1 MSIICIYPNPPD
13 SKLPK
18 WRSWTNEE
26 GGSKC
31 LLLDADYEQAI
42 IKMSNEEITEEKV
55 KTGLDRQEDRLR
67 TMLKEYLAGR
77 R

>member
-1 MSIICIYPNPPD
+1 
-13 SKLPK
+13 
-18 WRSWTNEE
+18 
-26 GGSKC
+26 
-31 LLLDADYEQAI
+31 
-42 IKMSNEEITEEKV
+42 MSNEEITEEKV